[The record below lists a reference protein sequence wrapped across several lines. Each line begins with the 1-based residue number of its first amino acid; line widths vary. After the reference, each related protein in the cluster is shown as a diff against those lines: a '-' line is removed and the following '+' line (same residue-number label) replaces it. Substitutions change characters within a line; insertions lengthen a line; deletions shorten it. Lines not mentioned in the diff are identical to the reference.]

1 MGSTGF
7 FGRFFGGFTS
17 FFRWFFH
24 RKLAILIFLL
34 LLLALPAYVY
44 YVTVY
49 IPTHTPGYMPANSTG
64 ENRKDTL
71 EIPGSL
77 DQATLDTVRLI
88 GTMELEKAYIKNR
101 LALSQTDSVYMGID
115 LKNKQVNLE
124 IKGVVVRTCP
134 IVSAEISKRL
144 HDIGHDQLLDWI
156 STPFDLKGDLSTI
169 SKIPYVI
176 KAAPKDTLEAQAQ
189 SSIPKS
195 VDTTAVLFTLYFNR
209 NLVVEIEQSEELKPG
224 DLLIIAPYNEIKD
237 KEYRQQ
243 ALQAAMRFRPPVHEF
258 YIRLKVSA
266 ADARAIYRGI
276 PVHATMAL
284 RLQ

>member
-1 MGSTGF
+1 MGSPGF
-7 FGRFFGGFTS
+7 FKRFLGSFAA

-34 LLLALPAYVY
+34 LLLALPTYVY

-49 IPTHTPGYMPANSTG
+49 IPVRTPGFMPADG
-64 ENRKDTL
+64 IGKDRKDTL
-71 EIPGSL
+71 EIPGNL
-77 DQATLDTVRLI
+77 DRAILDTVRQV
-88 GTMELEKAYIKNR
+88 GGMELEKAYIKNR
-101 LALSQTDSVYMGID
+101 LVLSQTDSVYLNID
-115 LKNKQVNLE
+115 LKQKQVNLE

-134 IVSAEISKRL
+134 IVSAQISKRL
-144 HDIGHDQLLDWI
+144 HDIGHDPLLDWI
-156 STPFDLKGDLSTI
+156 STPFDLQGDLSTI

-189 SSIPKS
+189 SAIPKS
-195 VDTTAVLFTLYFNR
+195 ADTTAVLFTLYFNR

-224 DLLIIAPYNEIKD
+224 DLLIIAPYNEIKHN
-237 KEYRQQ
+237 EYRRQ
-243 ALQAAMRFRPPVHEF
+243 ALQATIRFQPPVHKF

-276 PVHATMAL
+276 PVKATMAL